1 MTLADN
7 TITHVL
13 NTYKDLFENLNP
25 SEMQQAFRQTYDKN
39 IYFKDPFNEVR
50 GLADVTRIFTH
61 MFETLQEP
69 SFRIHAMAGEDK
81 TGYLEWRFYFKRKP
95 NGPTLQ
101 INGISK
107 ILIND
112 QSKVIVHIDYWD
124 AGEYVFRKVPI
135 IGALNNWIAHKLKA
149 K

>member
-1 MTLADN
+1 MTPADKPIN
-7 TITHVL
+7 AVL
-13 NTYKDLFENLNP
+13 NAYKDLFENLNP
-25 SEMQQAFRQTYDKN
+25 TEMRQAFSQTYDKN

-50 GLADVTRIFTH
+50 GISDVTRIFTH
-61 MFETLQEP
+61 MFKTLSDP

-81 TGYLEWRFYFKRKP
+81 TGFLEWRFYFKRKP
-95 NGPTLQ
+95 NGSTIQ
-101 INGISK
+101 INGMSK

-112 QSKVIVHIDYWD
+112 QGKVIVHIDYWD

-135 IGALNNWIAHKLKA
+135 IGALNNWIANKLKA